1 MAEESTVAEPTL
13 EIAFGMQEPKLQ
25 KKENN
30 INAVSWRG
38 GCI

>member
-25 KKENN
+25 KENN

-38 GCI
+38 GRI